1 MRETPYMSPLE
12 MENHPMNALLDHPD
26 TAIPSDEDAKLAT
39 EASRVL
45 AKNPGAELKV
55 QVNNE
60 TMVLPR
66 AARHLLSHLLT
77 EMSRGNAVT
86 LIPVHAELTTQEAAD
101 YLNVSRPYLIQLLE
115 SGKIKYHKTGTH
127 RRVKFVELE
136 EYRRKTEAA
145 RQKAMEELAL
155 QAQELGMGY

>member
-1 MRETPYMSPLE
+1 
-12 MENHPMNALLDHPD
+12 
-26 TAIPSDEDAKLAT
+26 
-39 EASRVL
+39 
-45 AKNPGAELKV
+45 
-55 QVNNE
+55 
-60 TMVLPR
+60 
-66 AARHLLSHLLT
+66 
-77 EMSRGNAVT
+77 MSRGNAVT